1 MYRVLN
7 NEQSAPRKEV
17 HFVFSQFPIWK
28 IPTLFSK
35 DYPMKETLCFHL
47 IILSYAFPQGM
58 HTAPY
63 IGQSVRR
70 RQQTRKAHRLSE
82 H

>member
-17 HFVFSQFPIWK
+17 HFVFSQFPIRK
-28 IPTLFSK
+28 IPTLFFK

-70 RQQTRKAHRLSE
+70 RQQTRKVHRLSG